1 MKKLIATK
9 PIYYKGKTYVPG
21 EEIPGDSAELAEAW
35 KRAGSVKELS
45 EQENEVTE
53 ARAEEGTEKM
63 EEETEEKPGEESMEE
78 AAKEPAKK
86 GKRGK

>member
-21 EEIPGDSAELAEAW
+21 EEIPGDSTELAEAW

-45 EQENEVTE
+45 EQGDMSTE
-53 ARAEEGTEKM
+53 TKEETAEKLAEEQT
-63 EEETEEKPGEESMEE
+63 EETAE
-78 AAKEPAKK
+78 EPAKK